1 MPITSVYDLGTA
13 TVTQGSKQV
22 TGTDVNWVGAGLRE
36 GDMFWCDGLTV
47 RIEELVSNTEITLAH
62 NWPGSSG
69 SDVPYEV
76 HYTADTGRVLAKST
90 QLLSEFENNAL
101 NPIKALTP
109 SNDKVPF
116 YTGAETAALA
126 DFTTMGRSL
135 VGAANAGAVRTLLE
149 LVKQTSSTDSNSG
162 RLLSVGAFG
171 LGSSVSPTLVNIDST
186 GTRTGFYRI
195 IAGTSTG
202 TFPTL
207 TSTNDVLLNIKITG
221 NFGVQLYFSA
231 HNDSPIYY
239 RRSTGSNT
247 WQTWREI
254 NLT

>member
-1 MPITSVYDLGTA
+1 MPITSVYNLGTV

-22 TGTDVNWVGAGLRE
+22 VGTSVNWTGAGLRE
-36 GDMFWCDGLTV
+36 GDMFWCAGLTV
-47 RIEELVSNTEITLAH
+47 RIEELVSNTEILLAH
-62 NWPGSSG
+62 DWPGSTG

-90 QLLSEFENNAL
+90 QLLNEFENNAL

-126 DFTTMGRSL
+126 DFTLMGRSL
-135 VGAANAGAVRTLLE
+135 AGATDAANARTLLE
-149 LVKQTSSTDSNSG
+149 LVKQTTLTDSTTN
-162 RLLSVGAFG
+162 RLLIAGAFG
-171 LGSSVSPTLVNIDST
+171 LGSTVPPTLVNMDAT
-186 GTRTGFYRI
+186 ETRTGFYRI
-195 IAGTSTG
+195 ISGTSTG
-202 TFPTL
+202 TLPTL

-239 RRSTGSNT
+239 RRSTAANT
-247 WQTWREI
+247 WQPWREI
-254 NLT
+254 SLT